1 MKLIKYGYE
10 GIVLIQYIIDMS
22 VVKVLSCCLKKKFS
36 YWFVLSLLMSL
47 GLFFLRNDVFGLID
61 VFINYINYLI
71 NLLKVFGTTAG
82 ETMY

>member
-22 VVKVLSCCLKKKFS
+22 VVKVLSCCLKKK
-36 YWFVLSLLMSL
+36 VLLLVCVV
-47 GLFFLRNDVFGLID
+47 FIDVFGLID

-82 ETMY
+82 GTMY